1 MELQSLI
8 DGLSNHSTATLFAL
22 TILALAFL
30 YKAREAERTETAN
43 KIQALNDRNAS
54 TLEKVIP
61 VAEKLAD
68 GAIAIDKMIDRL
80 MEKH

>member
-1 MELQSLI
+1 MEALQQLI
-8 DGLSNHSTATLFAL
+8 DGLVNHSTATLFAL

-30 YKAREAERTETAN
+30 YKAREAERAENAT
-43 KIQALNDRNAS
+43 KIQALNDRNAQ

-68 GAIAIDKMIDRL
+68 GVVTLERL
-80 MEKH
+80 MIKGDH